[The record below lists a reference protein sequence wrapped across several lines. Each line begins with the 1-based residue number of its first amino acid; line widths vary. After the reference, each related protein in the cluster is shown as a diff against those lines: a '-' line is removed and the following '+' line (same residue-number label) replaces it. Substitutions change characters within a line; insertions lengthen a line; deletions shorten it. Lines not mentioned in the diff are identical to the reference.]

1 MNILRCQATCKL
13 AKGQAYI
20 KERQCQNSN
29 KVTCDVYMCVCVVCE
44 VWVAGDV
51 NLRRLGLLSRLVG
64 YGAIPSLLLSKY
76 PDGLRNT
83 PNATRIKKQCHNTC
97 YI

>member
-1 MNILRCQATCKL
+1 MYTC
-13 AKGQAYI
+13 AY
-20 KERQCQNSN
+20 
-29 KVTCDVYMCVCVVCE
+29 VVCVVR
-44 VWVAGDV
+44 VAGVV
-51 NLRRLGLLSRLVG
+51 NLRRLGLLSRFVG

>member
-1 MNILRCQATCKL
+1 MGRQFQNFNKLYVMYTC
-13 AKGQAYI
+13 
-20 KERQCQNSN
+20 
-29 KVTCDVYMCVCVVCE
+29 VFVVRA
-44 VWVAGDV
+44 AGVV